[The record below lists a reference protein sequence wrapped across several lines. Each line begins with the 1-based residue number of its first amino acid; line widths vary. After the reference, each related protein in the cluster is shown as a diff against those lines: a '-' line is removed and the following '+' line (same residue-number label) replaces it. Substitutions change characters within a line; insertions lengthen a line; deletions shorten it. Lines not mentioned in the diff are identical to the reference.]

1 MMRNIPWQQI
11 DTLLLDMDGTLL
23 DLAFDSDFWQRQVP
37 QALSHTRHISLDEAQ
52 RFIDNEYASAQH
64 TLNWYCLDYW
74 QQKLGLDIYGMLEE
88 QGPQARLRVDT
99 LPFLAALKA
108 EGKRLILLTNAH
120 PHNLAIKLK
129 HTDLAPHLDLLLSTH
144 TFGYPK
150 EDKRLWQAVA
160 SYTALDSQRTLFIDD
175 SEAILDAAADFGIA
189 YCLGVANPDSRQGEK
204 IFKRYPAVSDY
215 RTLIPALS
223 QQEA

>member
-23 DLAFDSDFWQRQVP
+23 DLAFDSDFWQRRVP
-37 QALSHTRHISLDEAQ
+37 ETLSQTRHISLDEAR
-52 RFIDNEYASAQH
+52 RFIDEEYTSAQH

-74 QQKLGLDIYGMLEE
+74 QEKLGLDIYGMLEE
-88 QGPQARLRVDT
+88 QGPQARLRIDT

-108 EGKRLILLTNAH
+108 QGKRLILLTNAH

-129 HTDLAPHLDLLLSTH
+129 HTDLARHLDLLLSTH

-150 EDKRLWQAVA
+150 EDQRLWQAVA
-160 SYTALDSQRTLFIDD
+160 RYTEFDAQRTLFIDD
-175 SEAILDAAADFGIA
+175 SEAILDAAANFGIA
-189 YCLGVANPDSRQGEK
+189 YCLGVANPDSRQDEK
-204 IFKRYPAVSDY
+204 TFQRYPAVSDY

-223 QQEA
+223 HQEG